1 MKGHQFKSWIFELR
15 EILREIKN
23 SHYFLDSWTQFN
35 SVGSFIHIFFHQERF
50 IKLLDPRIWSI
61 LLSRNSQ
68 GSTSNRYFT
77 IKGVV
82 LFVVAVLIY
91 RINNRNMVERK
102 NLYLTG
108 LLPIPRNSIGPRNDT
123 LEESFGSSNI
133 NRLIVSLLYLPK
145 GKKISE
151 SCFLDPKEST
161 WVLPITKKCIMPES
175 NRGSRWWRNWI
186 GKKRDSSCK
195 ISNETVAGIEISFKE
210 KDIKYLEFLFV
221 YYMDDSIRKDHD
233 WELFDRL
240 SPSKRRNIINLNS
253 GQLFEILVK
262 DWICYLMFAFR
273 EKIPIEVEGF
283 FKQQGAGSTIQSND
297 IEHVS
302 HLFSRG
308 KWAISLQN
316 CAQFHM
322 WQFRQD
328 LFVSWGKNPHKSDF
342 LRNISRENWIWLDNV
357 WLVNRDQFFSK
368 VRNVSSNIQYDS
380 TRSSF
385 VQVTDSSQLKGSSD
399 QSRDRFDSISNEDS
413 EYHTLINQREI
424 QQLKERSIL
433 WDPSFLQTERTEIES
448 DRFPKC
454 LSGYSSMSRLFTER
468 EKRMNNHLLPEE
480 IEEFLGNPTRSIRSF
495 FSDRWS
501 ELHLGSNPTE
511 RSTRDQKLLKK
522 EQDVSFVPSRR
533 SENKEIVNIF
543 KIITYLQN
551 TVSIHPISSD
561 PGCDMVPK
569 DELGS
574 SNKISFLNKNP
585 FFDLFHLFHDQNRGG
600 YTLHHDFESE
610 ERFQEMADLFT
621 LSITEPDLVY
631 HKGFAFSIDSYGLDQ
646 KQFLNEVFNSRD
658 ESKKKSLSVLPPIF
672 YEENESFYRRI
683 RKKWVRISCGN
694 DLEDPKPKIVVFAS
708 NNIMEAVNQDRLI
721 RNLIQIQYS
730 TYGYIRNVLNRFF
743 LMNRSDRNLEYGI
756 QRDQI
761 GNDTLN
767 HRTIMKYTINQHLSN
782 LKKSQKKWFDP
793 LILISRTERSM
804 NRDPNAYR
812 YKWSNGSKN
821 FQEHLEHFVSE
832 QKSRFQ
838 VVFDR
843 LRINQYSI
851 DWSEVIDKKDLSKSL
866 RFFLSKLLLFLSKL
880 LLFLSNSLPFFFV
893 SFGNIPIHRSEI
905 HIYELKGPNDQL
917 CNQLLESIG
926 LQIVHLKKL
935 KPFLLDDH
943 NTSQKPKFLINGG
956 TISPFLVNKIPKWM
970 IDSFHTRNNRRKS
983 FDNTDSY
990 FSMISHDQDNWL
1002 NPVKP
1007 FHRSSLISSFY
1018 KANRLRFL
1026 NNPHHFC
1033 FYCNKRFP
1041 FYVEKARI
1049 NNYDFTYG
1057 QFLNILFIRN
1067 KIFSLCGGK
1076 KKHAFWGRD
1085 TISPSPIESQ
1095 VSNIFISNDFPQ
1107 SGDERYNL
1115 YKSFQFAI
1123 RSDPLVRRA
1132 IYSIADISGTPL
1144 TEGQIVNFERTYC
1157 QPLSD
1162 MNPSDSEEK
1171 NLHQYLNFNSNMGL
1185 IHTPCSEKYLP
1196 SEKRK
1201 KRSLCL
1207 KKCVEKGWMYRTFQR
1222 DSAFSTLSKRNLF
1235 QTYMPWFLTSTGYKY
1250 LNLIFL
1256 DTFSDLLP
1264 ILSSSQKFV
1273 SIFHDIM
1280 HGSDI
1285 SWRILQKKLCLPQW
1299 NLISSKCLHNFLLSE
1314 EMIHRNNESPL
1325 ISTRLRSPNV
1335 QEFLYSIL
1343 FLLLVAGYL
1352 VRTHLLFVSRAYS
1365 YSELQTEFEK
1375 VKSLMIPSY
1384 MIELRKLLDR
1394 YPTSELNSFWL
1405 KNLFLVALEQLGDS
1419 LEEIRGS
1426 AFGGNMLW
1434 GGGPTYGVKSIR
1446 SKKKYLNINLID
1458 IIDLISIIPNPI
1470 NRIIFSRNTRHL
1482 SHTSKEIYSLIR
1494 KRKNVSGDWIDDKIE
1509 SWVANSDSIDDKER
1523 EFLVQ
1528 FSTLTTEKRIDQI
1541 LLSLTHSDHLS
1552 KNDSGYQMIE
1562 QPGPIYLRYLVDIHK
1577 KYLMNYEFNT
1587 SCLAERRIFLAH
1599 YQTITYSQT
1608 SCGANSFHF
1617 PSHGKPFSLRLAL
1630 SPSRGILVIGSIG
1643 TGRSY
1648 LVKYLAT
1655 NSYVPFI
1662 TVFLN
1667 KFLDNKLKGFLI
1679 DDIDI
1684 DDSDDIDAS
1693 DAIDDSDDIDRDL
1706 DTELELLTMMNAL
1719 TMDMMSEIDRF
1730 YITLQFE
1737 LAKAMSPCI
1746 IWIPNIHDLDVNEA
1760 NYLSLGLLVN
1770 YLSKDCERCST
1781 RNILVIASTH
1791 IPKKVDPALIAPNK
1805 LNTCIKIRRLLIPQ
1819 QRKHFFT
1826 LSYTRGFHLE
1836 KKMFHTNGFGS
1847 ITVGSNARDLV
1858 ALTNEALSISITQK
1872 KSIIDTNT
1880 IRSALHRQTWDLR
1893 SQVRSVQDHGILF
1906 YQIGRAVVQN
1916 VLLSNCPLD
1925 PISIYMKKKSCNEGD
1940 SYLYKWYFELGTSM
1954 KKLTRLLYLL
1964 SCSAGSVAQDLWS
1977 LPGPD
1982 EKNGITSYGFVEN
1995 DSDLVHGLLEV
2006 EGALVGSSR
2015 TEKDCG
2021 QFDNDRVTL
2030 LLRSEPGNPLYM
2042 MQNGSCSIVDQ
2053 RNLYEKY
2060 ESEFEE
2066 GEGEGVLDPQQIEE
2080 DLFNHIVWAPRIWRP
2095 WGFLFDCIERPNELG
2110 FPYWAGSFR
2119 GKRII
2124 YDEKDELQEN
2134 DSEFLQSGTMQ
2145 YQARDRSSKEQGFF
2159 RISQFIW
2166 DPADPLF
2173 FLFKDQPFVS
2183 VFSHREFF
2191 ADEEMSKGLLTSQ
2204 TDPPTSIYKRWFIKN
2219 TQEKHFEL
2227 LIHRQRWL
2235 RTNSSLSNG
2244 FFRSNTPSES
2254 YQYLSNLFL
2263 SNGRLLD
2270 QMTKTLLRKRW
2281 LFPDEMVVAICSNN
2295 ESLV

>member
-23 SHYFLDSWTQFN
+23 SHYFLDSWTKFN

-50 IKLLDPRIWSI
+50 IKLLDFRIWSI
-61 LLSRNSQ
+61 LFSRNSHLQ

-82 LFVVAVLIY
+82 LFVVVILIY
-91 RINNRNMVERK
+91 RINNRKMVERK

-108 LLPIPRNSIGPRNDT
+108 LLPIPMNFIVPRNDT
-123 LEESFGSSNI
+123 VEESFGSSNI

-161 WVLPITKKCIMPES
+161 GVLPITKKCIMPES
-175 NRGSRWWRNWI
+175 NWGSRWWRNWI

-195 ISNETVAGIEISFKE
+195 LSNETVAGIEISFKE

-221 YYMDDSIRKDHD
+221 YYMDDPIHKDHD

-240 SPSKRRNIINLNS
+240 SPRKRRNILNLNS

-262 DWICYLMFAFR
+262 DWICYLMFAFH
-273 EKIPIEVEGF
+273 EKIPIEAEVF
-283 FKQQGAGSTIQSND
+283 FKQQGAGSTIQSNE

-302 HLFSRG
+302 HLFSRN
-308 KWAISLQN
+308 KWAMQN

-328 LFVSWGKNPHKSDF
+328 LFFSWGKNPHESDF
-342 LRNISRENWIWLDNV
+342 LKNISRENWLDNV
-357 WLVNRDQFFSK
+357 WLVNKDRFFSK

-468 EKRMNNHLLPEE
+468 EKQMNKHLLPEE
-480 IEEFLGNPTRSIRSF
+480 IEEFLGNPTRSLRSF

-561 PGCDMVPK
+561 PGCDMVLK
-569 DELGS
+569 DELDS

-585 FFDLFHLFHDQNRGG
+585 FCDLFHLFHDRNRGG

-621 LSITEPDLVY
+621 LSITEPDPLY
-631 HKGFAFSIDSYGLDQ
+631 HKGFAFSIDSYGLNQ

-658 ESKKKSLSVLPPIF
+658 ESKKKSLLVLPTIF

-683 RKKWVRISCGN
+683 RKKWVRTSCGN

-708 NNIMEAVNQDRLI
+708 NNIMEAVNQYRLI

-743 LMNRSDRNLEYGI
+743 LMNRSDCNFEYGI

-793 LILISRTERSM
+793 LIFISRTERSM

-812 YKWSNGSKN
+812 YKWSNGSKKL
-821 FQEHLEHFVSE
+821 QEHLEHFISE
-832 QKSRFQ
+832 QKSHFHFQ
-838 VVFDR
+838 VVDR

-866 RFFLSKLLLFLSKL
+866 PFFLSKLLLFLSKF
-880 LLFLSNSLPFFFV
+880 LLFLSNSLPFFFM

-943 NTSQKPKFLINGG
+943 DTSQKSKFLINRG
-956 TISPFLVNKIPKWM
+956 TISPFLFNKIKIPKWV

-983 FDNTDSY
+983 FDNMDSY

-1033 FYCNKRFP
+1033 FDCNKGFP
-1041 FYVEKARI
+1041 FFVEKARI

-1067 KIFSLCGGK
+1067 KIFSLRGGK
-1076 KKHAFWGRD
+1076 KKYAFLERD
-1085 TISPSPIESQ
+1085 TISPIELQ
-1095 VSNIFISNDFPQ
+1095 VSNIFIPNDFPQ
-1107 SGDERYNL
+1107 NGDERYNL
-1115 YKSFQFAI
+1115 YKSFHFPI
-1123 RSDPLVRRA
+1123 RSDPFVRRA
-1132 IYSIADISGTPL
+1132 IYSIADISGTLL
-1144 TEGQIVNFERTYC
+1144 TEGQIVGFERTYC

-1162 MNPSDSEEK
+1162 MNLSDSEGK

-1201 KRSLCL
+1201 KRGRCL
-1207 KKCVEKGWMYRTFQR
+1207 KKCFDKGQMYRTFQR
-1222 DSAFSTLSKRNLF
+1222 DSAFSTLSKWNIF

-1264 ILSSSQKFV
+1264 ILSSSQKFL

-1299 NLISSKCLHNFLLSE
+1299 NMISDISSKCLHNLLLSE

-1325 ISTRLRSPNV
+1325 ISTHLRSPNV
-1335 QEFLYSIL
+1335 REFLYSIL
-1343 FLLLVAGYL
+1343 FLLLIVGYV

-1365 YSELQTEFEK
+1365 ELQTEFERF
-1375 VKSLMIPSY
+1375 KSLMIPSY

-1394 YPTSELNSFWL
+1394 YPPSELNSFWL
-1405 KNLFLVALEQLGDS
+1405 KNLFLVAVEQLGDS

-1426 AFGGNMLW
+1426 ASGGNMLW

-1458 IIDLISIIPNPI
+1458 IIDFISIIPNPI
-1470 NRIIFSRNTRHL
+1470 NRIAFSRNTRHL

-1494 KRKNVSGDWIDDKIE
+1494 KRKNVNGDWIDDKIE
-1509 SWVANSDSIDDKER
+1509 SWVSNNDSIGDKER

-1562 QPGPIYLRYLVDIHK
+1562 QPGAIYLRYLVDIHK

-1587 SCLAERRIFLAH
+1587 SGLAERRIFLAH

-1630 SPSRGILVIGSIG
+1630 SLSRGILVIGSIG

-1667 KFLDNKLKGFLI
+1667 KFLDNKPKSFLV
-1679 DDIDI
+1679 DDNDDI
-1684 DDSDDIDAS
+1684 DDSDDIG
-1693 DAIDDSDDIDRDL
+1693 RDL

-1719 TMDMMSEIDRF
+1719 TMDMMPEIDRF

-1746 IWIPNIHDLDVNEA
+1746 IWIPNIHDLDVNES

-1770 YLSKDCERCST
+1770 YLSRDCERCST

-1836 KKMFHTNGFGS
+1836 KKMFYTNGFGS
-1847 ITVGSNARDLV
+1847 ITMGSNVRDLV

-1872 KSIIDTNT
+1872 KSIIDTNI

-1906 YQIGRAVVQN
+1906 YQVGRAVAQN
-1916 VLLSNCPLD
+1916 VLLSNCSID
-1925 PISIYMKKKSCNEGD
+1925 PISIYMKKKSCNEGG

-1954 KKLTRLLYLL
+1954 KKLTILLYLL

-1982 EKNGITSYGFVEN
+1982 EKNGITSYGLVEN

-2006 EGALVGSSR
+2006 EGAPVESSR
-2015 TEKDCG
+2015 TEKDCS

-2030 LLRSEPGNPLYM
+2030 LLRPEPRNPLDM

-2053 RNLYEKY
+2053 RFFYEQY

-2066 GEGEGVLDPQQIEE
+2066 GEGVLDLQRIEE

-2110 FPYWAGSFR
+2110 FPDWVRSFQ

-2124 YDEKDELQEN
+2124 YDEKDGLQEN
-2134 DSEFLQSGTMQ
+2134 DSEFLQSQ
-2145 YQARDRSSKEQGFF
+2145 YQTRDRSSKEQGFF
-2159 RISQFIW
+2159 RISQFVW

-2173 FLFKDQPFVS
+2173 FLFKDPPFIS

-2191 ADEEMSKGLLTSQ
+2191 ADEEMPKGLLTSQ
-2204 TDPPTSIYKRWFIKN
+2204 TDLPTTLYKRWFIKN
-2219 TQEKHFEL
+2219 TQERHFEL

-2254 YQYLSNLFL
+2254 YQYLSKLFL
-2263 SNGRLLD
+2263 SNETLLD

-2281 LFPDEMVVAICSNN
+2281 LFPDEMKIGFM
-2295 ESLV
+2295 

>member
-23 SHYFLDSWTQFN
+23 SHYFLDSWTKFN

-50 IKLLDPRIWSI
+50 IKLLDFRIWSI
-61 LLSRNSQ
+61 LFSRNSHLQ

-82 LFVVAVLIY
+82 LFVVVILIY
-91 RINNRNMVERK
+91 RINNRKMVERK

-108 LLPIPRNSIGPRNDT
+108 LLPIPMNFIGPRNDT
-123 LEESFGSSNI
+123 VEESFGSSNI

-175 NRGSRWWRNWI
+175 NWGSRWWRNWI

-195 ISNETVAGIEISFKE
+195 LSNETVAGIEISFKE

-221 YYMDDSIRKDHD
+221 YYMDDPIRKDHD

-240 SPSKRRNIINLNS
+240 SPRKRRNILNLNS
-253 GQLFEILVK
+253 GQLFEILLK
-262 DWICYLMFAFR
+262 DWICYLMFAFH
-273 EKIPIEVEGF
+273 EKIPIEAEVF
-283 FKQQGAGSTIQSND
+283 FKQQGAGSTIQSNE

-302 HLFSRG
+302 HLFSRN
-308 KWAISLQN
+308 KWAMQN

-328 LFVSWGKNPHKSDF
+328 LFFSWGKNPHESDF
-342 LRNISRENWIWLDNV
+342 LKNISRENWLDNV
-357 WLVNRDQFFSK
+357 WLVNKDRFFSK

-424 QQLKERSIL
+424 QQLKARSIL

-468 EKRMNNHLLPEE
+468 EKQMNKHLLPEE
-480 IEEFLGNPTRSIRSF
+480 IEEFLGNPTRSLRSF

-561 PGCDMVPK
+561 PGCDMVLK
-569 DELGS
+569 DELDS

-585 FFDLFHLFHDQNRGG
+585 FCDLFHLFHDRNRGG

-621 LSITEPDLVY
+621 LSITEPDPLY
-631 HKGFAFSIDSYGLDQ
+631 HKGFAFSIDSYGLNQ

-658 ESKKKSLSVLPPIF
+658 ESKKKSLLVLPTIF

-683 RKKWVRISCGN
+683 RKKWVRTSCGN
-694 DLEDPKPKIVVFAS
+694 DFEDPKPKIVLFAS
-708 NNIMEAVNQDRLI
+708 NNIMEAVNQYRLI

-743 LMNRSDRNLEYGI
+743 LMNRSDCNFEYGI

-793 LILISRTERSM
+793 LIFISRTERSM

-812 YKWSNGSKN
+812 YKWSNGSKKL
-821 FQEHLEHFVSE
+821 QEHLEHFISE
-832 QKSRFQ
+832 QKSHFHFQ
-838 VVFDR
+838 VVDR

-866 RFFLSKLLLFLSKL
+866 LFFLSKLLLFLSKF
-880 LLFLSNSLPFFFV
+880 LLFLSNSLPFFFM

-943 NTSQKPKFLINGG
+943 DTSQKSKFLINRG
-956 TISPFLVNKIPKWM
+956 TISPFLFNKIKIPKWV

-983 FDNTDSY
+983 FDNMDSY

-1033 FYCNKRFP
+1033 FDCNKGFP
-1041 FYVEKARI
+1041 FFVEKARI

-1067 KIFSLCGGK
+1067 KIFSLRGGK
-1076 KKHAFWGRD
+1076 KKYAFLERD
-1085 TISPSPIESQ
+1085 TISPIELQ
-1095 VSNIFISNDFPQ
+1095 VSNIFIPNDFPQ
-1107 SGDERYNL
+1107 NGDERYNL
-1115 YKSFQFAI
+1115 YKSFHFPI
-1123 RSDPLVRRA
+1123 RSDPFVRRA
-1132 IYSIADISGTPL
+1132 IYSIADISGTLL
-1144 TEGQIVNFERTYC
+1144 TEGQIVSFERTYC

-1162 MNPSDSEEK
+1162 MNLSDSEGK

-1201 KRSLCL
+1201 KRGRCL
-1207 KKCVEKGWMYRTFQR
+1207 KKCFDKGQMYRTFQR
-1222 DSAFSTLSKRNLF
+1222 DSAFSTLSKWNIF

-1264 ILSSSQKFV
+1264 ILSSSQKFL

-1299 NLISSKCLHNFLLSE
+1299 NMISDISSKCLHNLLLSE

-1325 ISTRLRSPNV
+1325 THLRSPNV
-1335 QEFLYSIL
+1335 REFLYSIL
-1343 FLLLVAGYL
+1343 FLLLIVGYV

-1365 YSELQTEFEK
+1365 ELQTEFERF
-1375 VKSLMIPSY
+1375 KSLMIPSY

-1394 YPTSELNSFWL
+1394 YPPSELNSFWL
-1405 KNLFLVALEQLGDS
+1405 KNLFLVAVEQLGDS
-1419 LEEIRGS
+1419 LEQIRGS
-1426 AFGGNMLW
+1426 ASGGNMLW

-1458 IIDLISIIPNPI
+1458 IIDFISIIPNPI
-1470 NRIIFSRNTRHL
+1470 NRIAFSRNTRHL

-1494 KRKNVSGDWIDDKIE
+1494 KRKNVNGDWIDDKIE
-1509 SWVANSDSIDDKER
+1509 SWVSNSDSIGDKER

-1562 QPGPIYLRYLVDIHK
+1562 QPGAIYLRYLVDIHK

-1630 SPSRGILVIGSIG
+1630 SLSRGILVIGSIG

-1667 KFLDNKLKGFLI
+1667 KFLDNKPKSFLV
-1679 DDIDI
+1679 DDSDYI
-1684 DDSDDIDAS
+1684 DDSDDIG
-1693 DAIDDSDDIDRDL
+1693 RDL

-1719 TMDMMSEIDRF
+1719 TMDMMPEIDRF

-1746 IWIPNIHDLDVNEA
+1746 IWIPNIHDLDVNES

-1770 YLSKDCERCST
+1770 YLSRDCERCST
-1781 RNILVIASTH
+1781 RKILVIASTH

-1836 KKMFHTNGFGS
+1836 KKMFYTNGFGS
-1847 ITVGSNARDLV
+1847 ITMGSNVRDLV

-1872 KSIIDTNT
+1872 KSIIDTNI

-1906 YQIGRAVVQN
+1906 YQIGRAVAQN
-1916 VLLSNCPLD
+1916 VLLSNCSID
-1925 PISIYMKKKSCNEGD
+1925 PISIYMKKKSCNEGG

-1954 KKLTRLLYLL
+1954 KKLTILLYLL

-1982 EKNGITSYGFVEN
+1982 EKNGITSYGLVEN

-2006 EGALVGSSR
+2006 EGAPVGSSR
-2015 TEKDCG
+2015 TEKDCS

-2030 LLRSEPGNPLYM
+2030 LLRPEPRNPLDM

-2053 RNLYEKY
+2053 RFFYEQY
-2060 ESEFEE
+2060 ESELE
-2066 GEGEGVLDPQQIEE
+2066 EGEGVLDLQRIEE

-2110 FPYWAGSFR
+2110 FPDWVRSFQ

-2124 YDEKDELQEN
+2124 YDEKDGLQEN
-2134 DSEFLQSGTMQ
+2134 DSEFLQSQ
-2145 YQARDRSSKEQGFF
+2145 YQTRDRSSKEQGFF
-2159 RISQFIW
+2159 RISQFVW

-2173 FLFKDQPFVS
+2173 FLFKDPPFIS

-2191 ADEEMSKGLLTSQ
+2191 ADEEMPKGLLTSQ
-2204 TDPPTSIYKRWFIKN
+2204 TDLPTTLYKRWFIKN
-2219 TQEKHFEL
+2219 TQERHFEL

-2254 YQYLSNLFL
+2254 YQYLSKLFL
-2263 SNGRLLD
+2263 SNETLLD

-2281 LFPDEMVVAICSNN
+2281 LFPDEMKIGFM
-2295 ESLV
+2295 